1 MNVTGCPGTTACDV
15 ALDVRIGWRE
25 GCKVREGLDEGGKW
39 LREAE
44 ERRSEGSAGGSA
56 LSIGWARQDQRGW
69 WTGRSRGHVPRRSR
83 R

>member
-15 ALDVRIGWRE
+15 ALDVRTGWRE

-44 ERRSEGSAGGSA
+44 
-56 LSIGWARQDQRGW
+56 
-69 WTGRSRGHVPRRSR
+69 
-83 R
+83 

>member
-44 ERRSEGSAGGSA
+44 
-56 LSIGWARQDQRGW
+56 
-69 WTGRSRGHVPRRSR
+69 
-83 R
+83 